1 MTLKLNKMTNDQK
14 HIKFM
19 HKLESSINA
28 YDVVLED
35 AIKSRDNNKIEDLN
49 DFYDGQVKKYQG
61 KKDTAQELKDYY
73 EYLFK

>member
-1 MTLKLNKMTNDQK
+1 MTTEQK

-19 HKLESSINA
+19 HKLQSSIYA
-28 YDVVLED
+28 YDVVLKD
-35 AIKSRDNNKIEDLN
+35 AIKSRNRNNIEDLN
-49 DFYDGQVKKYQG
+49 DFYDGQVQKYQG

>member
-1 MTLKLNKMTNDQK
+1 MLMTLKLNKMTNDQK

-28 YDVVLED
+28 YD
-35 AIKSRDNNKIEDLN
+35 KSRDNNKIEDLN

>member
-1 MTLKLNKMTNDQK
+1 MTNEQK

-19 HKLESSINA
+19 HKLQSSIYA
-28 YDVVLED
+28 YDVVLKD
-35 AIKSRDNNKIEDLN
+35 AIKSRNRNNIEDLN
-49 DFYDGQVKKYQG
+49 DFYNGQVDKYQG

>member
-1 MTLKLNKMTNDQK
+1 MTNEQK

-19 HKLESSINA
+19 HKIQSSINA
-28 YDVVLED
+28 YEVVLED
-35 AIKSRDNNKIEDLN
+35 AIRSRDRNTMEDLN

>member
-1 MTLKLNKMTNDQK
+1 MTTEQK

-19 HKLESSINA
+19 HKIQSSINA

-35 AIKSRDNNKIEDLN
+35 AIKSRDRNTMEDLN
-49 DFYDGQVKKYQG
+49 DFYDGQVQKYQG

>member
-1 MTLKLNKMTNDQK
+1 MTNEQK

-19 HKLESSINA
+19 YKLQSSINA

-35 AIKSRDNNKIEDLN
+35 AIKSRDRNKIEDLN

>member
-1 MTLKLNKMTNDQK
+1 MTNEQK

-19 HKLESSINA
+19 
-28 YDVVLED
+28 
-35 AIKSRDNNKIEDLN
+35 NKIETSIYAYNEVLKDAIRSRDRNTIEDLK
-49 DFYDGQVKKYQG
+49 DFYDGQVQKYQG

>member
-1 MTLKLNKMTNDQK
+1 
-14 HIKFM
+14 M
-19 HKLESSINA
+19 HKLQSSINA

-35 AIKSRDNNKIEDLN
+35 AIKSRDRNKIEDLN